1 MSTFGKKSL
10 GWWNYEDHSKLNVV
24 RYNHTP
30 IELQLSI
37 LEKWYPIG
45 LLFRKSYTSARI
57 YKIIGYKQISNI
69 WLIEYDLSGVIFD
82 SLVNPVLIIPL
93 SEHIIT
99 IKRNNKLEKL
109 FRK

>member
-1 MSTFGKKSL
+1 MNYVTNIFKIFSPNLRSKFVMSTFGKKSL

-57 YKIIGYKQISNI
+57 YKIIGYKQIS
-69 WLIEYDLSGVIFD
+69 
-82 SLVNPVLIIPL
+82 SL
-93 SEHIIT
+93 
-99 IKRNNKLEKL
+99 
-109 FRK
+109 